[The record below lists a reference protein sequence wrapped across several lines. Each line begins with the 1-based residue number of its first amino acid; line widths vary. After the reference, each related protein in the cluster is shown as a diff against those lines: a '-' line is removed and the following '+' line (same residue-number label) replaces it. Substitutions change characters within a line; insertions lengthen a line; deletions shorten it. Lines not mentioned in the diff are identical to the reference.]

1 MKSVAIMALLGLI
14 SSTQAIQK
22 YYPGVRFVEEAQ
34 NFDMFELQSF
44 LSAPCEPALV
54 MTEENMLAE
63 MDYFSRKFDVKH
75 YNNAMKIFAEL
86 KGNGFQGKAPKVTTW
101 ELYNKSFAWPR
112 VRKYELVEEGM
123 NVLEHFEDNLN
134 TNITNSVLLN
144 NFITNAK
151 VVQRKLKE
159 KYHNGEFIDPATID
173 PQE

>member
-1 MKSVAIMALLGLI
+1 MKFAYLIAVASASKTVPFPVHDCNNPNPDAFVPSPGGEEISVDQMN
-14 SSTQAIQK
+14 
-22 YYPGVRFVEEAQ
+22 V
-34 NFDMFELQSF
+34 
-44 LSAPCEPALV
+44 
-54 MTEENMLAE
+54 E

-86 KGNGFQGKAPKVTTW
+86 KGSGFQGKAPKVTTW

-173 PQE
+173 PQDE